1 MSPFNIYRKTMI
13 FSWMK
18 LGLGLLTFV
27 VCLAIGFAAYFV
39 ITTNQGSLMTSIA
52 IGCGAFLIAVGVYY
66 LIMSK
71 IGYSIRMGHLAIIER
86 ADRGGDVPSNPVEF
100 SKTVVAE
107 RFENNRKFY
116 KQSRD
121 IQLAYRQMARVL
133 GRGFSLDK
141 DTPELGMGRWVKMVM
156 SHAALSSV
164 NECCLAYALRR
175 SDYEVNAACVD
186 ALTIL
191 VQDWQAFSRKALVI
205 SLLHGVL
212 CLLTFALFFVPGF
225 LFFRDMSL
233 DMLPWLGVSFFL
245 TLTVKI
251 AFYDSYV
258 LAKTVCAFLDITG
271 KAKIDTKNYAKLD
284 KWSKEYAKLR
294 GSAEKA
300 AEKADNEADR
310 AERAAKKEA
319 AKAEKKAQEG
329 DAKSEAD
336 AKSAAAVQGDEAKSG
351 SDEAKPDEAKPSADA
366 AETHADAAE
375 SDDGQAADTA
385 DAPDASEEK
394 HGSENAEQA

>member
-18 LGLGLLTFV
+18 LGLGLMTFV
-27 VCLAIGFAAYFV
+27 ACLAVGLAAYFV
-39 ITTNQGSLMTSIA
+39 ITNMDFALTTSIA
-52 IGCGAFLIAVGVYY
+52 IGCCAFLIAVAVYY
-66 LIMSK
+66 LIMAK
-71 IGYSIRMGHLAIIER
+71 IGYSIEMGHLAIIER
-86 ADRGGDVPSNPVEF
+86 ADRGEEVPSNPVEF
-100 SKTVVAE
+100 SKTVVSA

-121 IQLAYRQMARVL
+121 VQLAYRQIARVL

-141 DTPELGMGRWVKMVM
+141 DTPELGMGRWVKMVV

-175 SDYEVNAACVD
+175 NDYEVNAACVD

-191 VQDWQAFSRKALVI
+191 VQDWHTFSRKALGI
-205 SLLHGVL
+205 SLAHGAL
-212 CLLTFALFFVPGF
+212 CLATFALFFVPGF
-225 LFFRDMSL
+225 VFFKDMGL
-233 DMLPWLGVSFFL
+233 NMLPWLGVAFFL

-258 LAKTVCAFLDITG
+258 LAKTVCAFLDLAG
-271 KAKIDTKNYAKLD
+271 EAKIESRNYAKLD

-300 AEKADNEADR
+300 AEKAEDEADR
-310 AERAAKKEA
+310 AARKA
-319 AKAEKKAQEG
+319 AKAEEKAAKAEEKAAKAE
-329 DAKSEAD
+329 DKSDKAEESSAEDVKAEDSKSEEA
-336 AKSAAAVQGDEAKSG
+336 AESKAASADEAKDAG
-351 SDEAKPDEAKPSADA
+351 SSEAE
-366 AETHADAAE
+366 
-375 SDDGQAADTA
+375 
-385 DAPDASEEK
+385 ASE
-394 HGSENAEQA
+394 SSEQA